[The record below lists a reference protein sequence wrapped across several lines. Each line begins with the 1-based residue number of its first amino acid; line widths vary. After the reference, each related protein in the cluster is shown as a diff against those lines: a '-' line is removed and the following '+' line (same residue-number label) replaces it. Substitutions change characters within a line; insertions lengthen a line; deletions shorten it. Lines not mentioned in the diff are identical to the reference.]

1 MRRWREH
8 VVDGAELPR
17 VDRGFAEEAERA
29 GELGLLAQ
37 TAVVAEARIDAVD
50 RRPEAGRARG
60 HDDMRAGVQRLQVA
74 VAGAEVSSQVDAAH
88 GQVPDPRYGRDLRGG
103 EQPPGVL
110 DRADHRHTRGAVS
123 YPLDVVSGLGLRDPD
138 PGGVPGD
145 GVEVG
150 GGQVGTDRIDPHPRG
165 LIGQNISDHRAC
177 PLLGIRGDGV
187 LQVEYHRVRACLE
200 HPAQQFGV
208 VAWGEQVAAVHQIAP
223 SARSSAT
230 RWGSRPSHSP

>member
-1 MRRWREH
+1 MHRSYLFAPGHNARLLRRVFEA
-8 VVDGAELPR
+8 GADAVILDLEDAVPPDAKQQAR
-17 VDRGFAEEAERA
+17 VMVAGVLAERSAWVRINTA
-29 GELGLLAQ
+29 G
-37 TAVVAEARIDAVD
+37 T
-50 RRPEAGRARG
+50 
-60 HDDMRAGVQRLQVA
+60 
-74 VAGAEVSSQVDAAH
+74 EVSSQVDAAH
-88 GQVPDPRYGRDLRGG
+88 GQVPDTVDGRDLWGG
-103 EQPPGVL
+103 EQPPGSL
-110 DRADHRHTRGAVS
+110 HRADYRHTGGAVS
-123 YPLDVVSGLGLRDPD
+123 YPLGVVSGLGLRDPD
-138 PGGVPGD
+138 PGGEPGD

-165 LIGQNISDHRAC
+165 SINQNICDHRAC
-177 PLLGIRGDGV
+177 PLLGIRRDGV